1 MNWSYLWNI
10 IYNIYRSLVVV
21 YIIYPIR
28 SFTIY
33 QWPKSKTL
41 WDMPFL
47 VYERSEACAKVTS
60 QDQGTGSPVLVKQFL
75 LDISHICCWGF
86 LHFFMVFKTF
96 WHFTSF
102 LVLRTHILGQS
113 STCMLHFSRAK
124 RAARQAVFTMFLPA
138 DSRSF
143 GPKNTW
149 WWWQC
154 PGRHWPQLGVP
165 SGSGSSCG
173 RYCAREAREVRH
185 QDWSFGVGK
194 VHGFWEDVFF
204 SIFLKFSKRAELG
217 TCFGCFGWSERE
229 LLRRKIPSNQGTRE
243 KARQNTASPSL
254 VEPR

>member
-10 IYNIYRSLVVV
+10 IYTIYRSLVVV

-33 QWPKSKTL
+33 QWPQS
-41 WDMPFL
+41 
-47 VYERSEACAKVTS
+47 KVTS
-60 QDQGTGSPVLVKQFL
+60 RGQRTGSPVFLNQFL

-102 LVLRTHILGQS
+102 LVLRTHI
-113 STCMLHFSRAK
+113 
-124 RAARQAVFTMFLPA
+124 AASQAVFTCFYPQTPGVLDQKTP
-138 DSRSF
+138 
-143 GPKNTW
+143 GG

-185 QDWSFGVGK
+185 QDWSFGAGK
-194 VHGFWEDVFF
+194 VHEFWEDVFF

-217 TCFGCFGWSERE
+217 TCFGCLGWSERE